1 MIFSLVKMAMG
12 LNGLTNLKHKK
23 MKKESLFENETP
35 MVDVLEV
42 SLDDLDNLLGLLL
55 GSHESSEE
63 KVHQHDKPNEHI
75 KPKTTGKECP
85 CRKDL
90 HEISMKLDVIYRNIK
105 AISQKIDYL
114 LSND

>member
-1 MIFSLVKMAMG
+1 MAMG

-63 KVHQHDKPNEHI
+63 KVHQPNEHI

-105 AISQKIDYL
+105 AINQKIDYL